1 MSTSELFWAQ
11 RMVKGKIYET
21 DSTTSMPFV
30 FIINKGSGNGTV
42 SDNEGRFS
50 ITMNTQDTLICTFV
64 GFAKS
69 IVPVASLK
77 PDANGEVKIF
87 LQQMP
92 INLSAITV
100 SAFKIKPYERDYM
113 NDIIDRS
120 RTRTI
125 SGFNSPISALYMK
138 YSKEGKQ
145 VRKLAQIFEGL
156 LIEEQVQQKL
166 SPEIL
171 RRLTG
176 DDGIDYAMFRKYCY
190 SLSNEYIVNHDGFE
204 LYTKV
209 MDCYRRWKNEGH

>member
-1 MSTSELFWAQ
+1 MAQ
-11 RMVKGKIYET
+11 PMVRGKIFET
-21 DSTTSMPFV
+21 DSVTPMPFV
-30 FIINKGSGNGTV
+30 FIINKGSGNGTA
-42 SDNEGRFS
+42 SDNEGRFT
-50 ITMNTQDTLICTFV
+50 IRMNVQDTLICSFV
-64 GFAKS
+64 GYAKS
-69 IVPVASLK
+69 IVPVASLMK
-77 PDANGEVKIF
+77 DANGEVRIF
-87 LQQMP
+87 LRQMP

-120 RTRTI
+120 KIRTV
-125 SGFNSPISALYMK
+125 SAFNSPISALYMN

-176 DDGIDYAMFRKYCY
+176 DDAIDYPMFRKYCY
-190 SLSNEYIVNHDGFE
+190 SLSNDYIVNHDGFE